1 MLAIEISRAARKSL
15 TKLPAKHARRIADV
29 LLSLRHDPEP
39 HDSAPLKGS
48 RLPYR
53 RVDAG
58 EYRVIY
64 RVENGVVLAAL
75 VGARND
81 DAAYKAFRRSGDV

>member
-1 MLAIEISRAARKSL
+1 MLPIEISRAARKSL
-15 TKLPAKHARRIADV
+15 TKLPAKHARQIADR
-29 LLSLRHDPEP
+29 LLSLRKDPEP
-39 HDSAPLKGS
+39 HDSAPLKES

-53 RVDAG
+53 RVDTG

-64 RVENGVVLAAL
+64 RVENGVVRVAL

-81 DAAYKAFRRSGDV
+81 DAVDKAFRRLRDP